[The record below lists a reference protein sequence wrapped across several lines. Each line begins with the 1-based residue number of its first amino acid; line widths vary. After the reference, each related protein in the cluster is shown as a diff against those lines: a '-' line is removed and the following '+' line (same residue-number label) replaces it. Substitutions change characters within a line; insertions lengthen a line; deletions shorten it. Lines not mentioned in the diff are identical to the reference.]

1 MPTVAASVRLFAL
14 LPAVGI
20 AAPASAQFVNRAVWL
35 GFDEEGVRREFRQG
49 SEYYLDRLSYVV
61 APPWAD
67 RELRWFDDGA
77 RYAFGSVS
85 AREFTFEGRIDH
97 HVGLGDGVAFH
108 YHVLQSEH
116 RDARF
121 DTTAIGLE
129 LQLGAERALFVQG
142 TPFADKSQIDV
153 SAGAWWLRQPHASLR
168 TMLTLVDAPADKSE
182 VVDYERPPYG
192 LHAAG
197 VFGSAERL
205 RVAFELGAQLPMRAV
220 RLADGARFDL
230 ARTIGIGELRA
241 PLSEHD
247 RLLVAA
253 EAESTDK
260 RLRPVSAGDPLRE
273 HFDREFRQIRIEWW
287 RDAARPWSIG
297 IVHTRLDEHGRR
309 PNDPDRDLRTQRR
322 EWFGVLRCRYGIHER
337 LFFEPQVFA
346 GQVDYEFR
354 DGVLLRDQARFE
366 GKVAWNVGW
375 EFSPRASLVL
385 IVGTQ
390 LDELAFGGGGAQ
402 FVAWF

>member
-1 MPTVAASVRLFAL
+1 L
-14 LPAVGI
+14 LVVLI
-20 AAPASAQFVNRAVWL
+20 AAGVAGPASAQFVNRAVWL
-35 GFDEEGVRREFRQG
+35 GFDEEGVRPEFRQG
-49 SEYYLDRLSYVV
+49 REYYLDRLSYVV
-61 APPWAD
+61 PPPWAD
-67 RELRWFDDGA
+67 LELRWFDDGA

-97 HVGLGDGVAFH
+97 HVPLGDGVAFH

-129 LQLGAERALFVQG
+129 LQLDAERTLFVQG

-153 SAGAWWLRQPHASLR
+153 SVGAFWWRRPHAALR

-182 VVDYERPPYG
+182 VVDYERAPYG

-197 VFGSAERL
+197 AFGSPERL
-205 RVAFELGAQLPMRAV
+205 RVAFELGTQLPMRAV

-230 ARTIGIGELRA
+230 QRTIGIGELRA
-241 PLSEHD
+241 PLGERD
-247 RLLVAA
+247 RLLLAA

-260 RLRPVSAGDPLRE
+260 RLRPAAAGDPLRE
-273 HFDREFRQIRIEWW
+273 HFDREFHQLRLEWW
-287 RDAARPWSIG
+287 RDTARPWSIG
-297 IVHTRLDEHGRR
+297 VVHTRLDEHGRR
-309 PNDPDRDLRTQRR
+309 PNDPDRDLRTKRR
-322 EWFGVLRCRYGIHER
+322 EWFGVLRRRYPIDER
-337 LFFEPQVFA
+337 LFFEPQLFA
-346 GQVDYEFR
+346 GQVGYEFR

-366 GKVAWNVGW
+366 GKAAWNVGW

-385 IVGTQ
+385 VVSTQ